1 MTKANSSPESAA
13 RVFDPA
19 HAPGSPPHIL
29 IVDDDTRLR
38 QLLKKYLSDNGFR
51 VTTAENAATA
61 RARLDSLAFDLIIL
75 DVMMPG
81 ESGTELTAS
90 LRGHNQVPILLLTAR
105 AESGDR
111 IAGLECGAD
120 DYLTKPFEPHE
131 LVLRVRAILR
141 RVPKEDEVPEEVRFG
156 AFCFHM
162 TRDELY
168 KGAARIHLTGT
179 EAGLLKA
186 LATNAGVPLSREE
199 LRKQGRIP
207 GNTRT
212 VDVQVARLRRKIE
225 TDPKAPQYLQTA
237 RGRGYL
243 LRID

>member
-1 MTKANSSPESAA
+1 MTKTTSSPEPVTGA
-13 RVFDPA
+13 FDPA
-19 HAPGSPPHIL
+19 HAPEEPPHIL

-51 VTTAENAATA
+51 ITTAEDAAAA
-61 RARLDSLAFDLIIL
+61 RAKLASLAFDLIIL

-81 ESGTELTAS
+81 ESGMELTAS

-105 AESGDR
+105 AEAEDR

-141 RVPKEDEVPEEVRFG
+141 RVPKEDEAPEEVCFG
-156 AFCFHM
+156 TFRFHM
-162 TRDELY
+162 RREELY
-168 KGAARIHLTGT
+168 KGSARIRLTGT

-186 LATNAGVPLSREE
+186 LALNASAPLSREE
-199 LRKQGRIP
+199 LQRRGRVP
-207 GNTRT
+207 GNTRS

-225 TDPKAPQYLQTA
+225 TDPKEPQYLQTA

>member
-1 MTKANSSPESAA
+1 MKANSSPEPTAEF
-13 RVFDPA
+13 FDLA
-19 HAPGSPPHIL
+19 HARDGPPHIL

-51 VTTAENAATA
+51 VTTAEDAAAA
-61 RARLDSLAFDLIIL
+61 RDRLGSLAFDLIIL

-81 ESGTELTAS
+81 ESGIELTAS
-90 LRGHNQVPILLLTAR
+90 LRSHNQVPILLLTAR
-105 AESGDR
+105 AETGDR
-111 IAGLECGAD
+111 IAGRECGAD

-131 LVLRVRAILR
+131 LVLRVHAILR
-141 RVPKEDEVPEEVRFG
+141 RVPKEKEASEEVQFG
-156 AFCFHM
+156 AFRFHM

-168 KGAARIHLTGT
+168 KGTTRIRLTGA

-186 LATNAGVPLSREE
+186 LALNAGAPLSREE
-199 LRKQGRIP
+199 LRRRGRVP

-225 TDPKAPQYLQTA
+225 TEPKEPEYLQTA

-243 LRID
+243 LRIE

>member
-1 MTKANSSPESAA
+1 MAKANSSPEPMAK
-13 RVFDPA
+13 VFDPA
-19 HAPGSPPHIL
+19 HAPGVPPHIL

-51 VTTAENAATA
+51 ITTAEDAAAA
-61 RARLDSLAFDLIIL
+61 RDRLGSLAFDLIIL

-81 ESGTELTAS
+81 ESGIELTAS
-90 LRGHNQVPILLLTAR
+90 LRSHNQIPILLLTAR
-105 AESGDR
+105 AETGDR
-111 IAGLECGAD
+111 IAGMECGAD

-131 LVLRVRAILR
+131 LVLRVHAILR
-141 RVPKEDEVPEEVRFG
+141 RVPKEKEASEEVQFG
-156 AFCFHM
+156 AFRFHM

-168 KGAARIHLTGT
+168 KGTARIRLTST

-186 LATNAGVPLSREE
+186 LALNAGAPLSREE
-199 LRKQGRIP
+199 LRRRGQVP

-225 TDPKAPQYLQTA
+225 TEPKEPEYLQTA

>member
-1 MTKANSSPESAA
+1 MTKANSSPEPMAE
-13 RVFDPA
+13 VFDQA
-19 HAPGSPPHIL
+19 YAPGAPPHIL

-51 VTTAENAATA
+51 VTTAEDAAAA
-61 RARLDSLAFDLIIL
+61 RDRLGSLAFDLIIL

-81 ESGTELTAS
+81 ESGIELTAS
-90 LRGHNQVPILLLTAR
+90 LRSHNQVPILLLTAR
-105 AESGDR
+105 AETGDR
-111 IAGLECGAD
+111 IAGMECGAD

-131 LVLRVRAILR
+131 LVLRVHAILR
-141 RVPKEDEVPEEVRFG
+141 RVPKEKEASEEVQFG
-156 AFCFHM
+156 AFRFYM

-168 KGAARIHLTGT
+168 KGTARIRLTGT

-186 LATNAGVPLSREE
+186 LALNAGAPLSREE
-199 LRKQGRIP
+199 LRRRSRIR

-225 TDPKAPQYLQTA
+225 TEPKEPEYLQTA

>member
-1 MTKANSSPESAA
+1 MTKANSNPESGVEA
-13 RVFDPA
+13 FDPA
-19 HAPGSPPHIL
+19 PAPGELPHIL

-51 VTTAENAATA
+51 VTTAEDAADA
-61 RARLDSLAFDLIIL
+61 RARLGSLAFDLIIL

-81 ESGTELTAS
+81 ESGMELTAS

-120 DYLTKPFEPHE
+120 DYLTKPFEPEE

-141 RVPKEDEVPEEVRFG
+141 RVPKEGEAPEEVCFG
-156 AFCFHM
+156 AFRFHM

-168 KGAARIHLTGT
+168 EGTTRIRLTGT

-186 LATNAGVPLSREE
+186 LAMNAGAPLSREE
-199 LRKQGRIP
+199 LRKQGRVP

-212 VDVQVARLRRKIE
+212 VDVQVARLRRKVE
-225 TDPKAPQYLQTA
+225 ADPKNPEYLQTA
-237 RGRGYL
+237 RGKGYL
-243 LRID
+243 LLID